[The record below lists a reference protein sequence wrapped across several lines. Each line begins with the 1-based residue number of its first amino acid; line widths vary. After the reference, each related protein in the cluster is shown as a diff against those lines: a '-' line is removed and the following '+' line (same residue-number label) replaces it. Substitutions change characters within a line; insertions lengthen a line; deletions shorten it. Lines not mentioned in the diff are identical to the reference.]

1 MVSGIRRPMAMSALH
16 IQTKADRV
24 ALENALSERKGKRL
38 RRQAVFGA
46 GQAAGIDQSALMH
59 VQGQFWQTDKQRGE

>member
-1 MVSGIRRPMAMSALH
+1 MVSGIRRPMAVSALR

-24 ALENALSERKGKRL
+24 ALDNVLSERNGKRL

-46 GQAAGIDQSALMH
+46 GQAAGIDQSALIQ
-59 VQGQFWQTDKQRGE
+59 VQGQFWQTDKQ